1 MESRNST
8 MDAITFQRRHFQMI
22 AEVLN
27 DSFPVPENNTDPV
40 LYWRLIVDAFASR
53 LASTNPNFDRA
64 RFLAACGME

>member
-1 MESRNST
+1 MESRKST
-8 MDAITFQRRHFQMI
+8 MDAIIFQRRHFQMI